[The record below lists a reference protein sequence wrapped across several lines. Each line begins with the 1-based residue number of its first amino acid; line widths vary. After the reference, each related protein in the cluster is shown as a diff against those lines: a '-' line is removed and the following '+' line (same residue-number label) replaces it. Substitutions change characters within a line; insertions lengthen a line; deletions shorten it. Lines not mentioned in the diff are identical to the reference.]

1 MIITNQSQ
9 TQFDYTLP
17 DGSTHTETKDSNI
30 VNTEVINTTFTK
42 VKTSDKTFLQEDE
55 VANQTVTLTNNSQHN
70 ATDLFFTDTLSDGAE
85 YVPNSVIVD
94 GVAHPEHNL
103 ITGFS
108 VGDLAMGGVTTVNY
122 QIKANNPAT
131 NVSLNNFATLNYN
144 IAGRNLTDNSN
155 TITLALVSNRLEVVK
170 AVDKNVA
177 VSGEILHYTSTITNT
192 GTLPKNN
199 LIFTDTI
206 PTGTTFVPNSI
217 KINGMQQV
225 GFNPEAGFGLPNL
238 GVGENVVVEFD
249 VEVL

>member
-85 YVPNSVIVD
+85 YVPNSVIVN

-108 VGDLAMGGVTTVNY
+108 VGDLPMGGVTTVNY

-131 NVSLNNFATLNYN
+131 NVSVNNFATLNYN

-155 TITLALVSNRLEVVK
+155 TVTLALVSNRLEVVK

-192 GTLPKNN
+192 GTLPKSN

-206 PTGTTFVPNSI
+206 PTGTTFVPNSV
-217 KINGMQQV
+217 KINGVQQV

-238 GVGENVVVEFD
+238 GVGENVIVEFD

>member
-42 VKTSDKTFLQEDE
+42 VKKSDKTFLQEDE

-85 YVPNSVIVD
+85 YVPNSVIVN

>member
-131 NVSLNNFATLNYN
+131 NISVNNFATLNYN

-155 TITLALVSNRLEVVK
+155 TVTLALVSNRLEVVK

-206 PTGTTFVPNSI
+206 PTGTTFVPNSV
-217 KINGMQQV
+217 KINGVQQV

>member
-131 NVSLNNFATLNYN
+131 NISVNNFATLNYN

-155 TITLALVSNRLEVVK
+155 TVTLALVSNRLEVVK

-192 GTLPKNN
+192 GTLPKSN

-206 PTGTTFVPNSI
+206 PTGTTFVPNSV
-217 KINGMQQV
+217 KINGVQQV

>member
-131 NVSLNNFATLNYN
+131 NISVNNFATLNYN

-155 TITLALVSNRLEVVK
+155 TVTLALVSNRLEVVK